1 MKALSIGRDMSC
13 DIVLHDNTDV
23 ISRRHAILN
32 ITSSGKMTIVDQ
44 SRNGTYVN
52 GIKVSANVPVP
63 VTRKDVVSFAHVAQL
78 DWSQIPR
85 ANSFVTYGAIAL
97 GVIFIILCCVF
108 IPSLLPEG
116 KNQPDVKPLVNQV
129 DTATVK
135 KDSKATEE
143 AEKKENIK
151 SDAEQKASGNDAQ
164 KKKKESK
171 NKSAERD
178 NKQKEKQNSPETDDV
193 QKKDTLDKKQR
204 PIGI

>member
-78 DWSQIPR
+78 DWSLVPR
-85 ANSFVTYGAIAL
+85 TNSIATYGAIAL
-97 GVIFIILCCVF
+97 GVVLIVLCCVF
-108 IPSLLPEG
+108 IPSLLPDG
-116 KNQPDVKPLVNQV
+116 KNGSDVKPVVNQV
-129 DTATVK
+129 DTTTVK
-135 KDSKATEE
+135 KDNKVTEE
-143 AEKKENIK
+143 AEKKEETQ
-151 SDAEQKASGNDAQ
+151 SDDRQKVSEDDAQ
-164 KKKKESK
+164 KKKEGSK
-171 NKSAERD
+171 SKSSKKD
-178 NKQKEKQNSPETDDV
+178 NKQKEKQESSKKDDV
-193 QKKDTLDKKQR
+193 QKKDSLDKKQR